1 MKKRTPMQRIRR
13 WKKRMVRR
21 YSWAMLAFAIGEA
34 AAGCLLVVLV
44 LALILRAAH
53 SGDDTGI
60 DQRAEAQARIGKGL
74 VFVNNAPCLKA
85 EHQISEGDR
94 LTVRGV
100 GRARIETF
108 GGTSRKGRI
117 FLGFVKNA

>member
-1 MKKRTPMQRIRR
+1 MQRIRR

-21 YSWAMLAFAIGEA
+21 YSWATLAFAIGEA

-60 DQRAEAQARIGKGL
+60 DQRAEAQARL
-74 VFVNNAPCLKA
+74 AAADV
-85 EHQISEGDR
+85 
-94 LTVRGV
+94 T
-100 GRARIETF
+100 
-108 GGTSRKGRI
+108 
-117 FLGFVKNA
+117 